1 MGLFS
6 PVKSFLSVVLKD
18 NICKF
23 YYRKLSGKKVVD
35 EKVEKIDLK
44 TSEEET
50 SAILAKF
57 ANLGEKRLTT
67 SFLIDSKEQK
77 AILGEVEIKENFV
90 YQEIDKGFTVELPQ
104 EIIEKTDEKFGIK
117 FDSHTSLFKVLYF
130 LMKNQHFGETA
141 MFMLK
146 FSDKIAFIV
155 GNQEKV
161 AYANIV
167 SMKDH
172 FEVDLGDEDEMFYE
186 VLKGEIDKFYTE
198 HESDFINSIFIYNDG
213 SLGNEIGYVIFSRI
227 FVKTSLTF
235 VDFVDFINKIS
246 IKESVRRR

>member
-35 EKVEKIDLK
+35 EKVEKVDLK
-44 TSEEET
+44 TSEEEV
-50 SAILAKF
+50 SVSLAKF
-57 ANLGEKRLTT
+57 SDLGEKKLTT
-67 SFLIDSKEQK
+67 SILIDSKEQK
-77 AILGEVEIKENFV
+77 AILGEIEIKENFA
-90 YQEIDKGFTVELPQ
+90 YQEIDKGFTIELPQ

-130 LMKNQHFGETA
+130 LMKNQQFAETA
-141 MFMLK
+141 MFALK
-146 FSDKIAFIV
+146 FDDKIAFIV

-161 AYANIV
+161 SYANIV
-167 SMKDH
+167 SLKDQ
-172 FEVDLGDEDEMFYE
+172 FEVDLGDEDEMFFE
-186 VLKGEIDKFYTE
+186 ILKGEIDKFYTE

-235 VDFVDFINKIS
+235 VDFADFINKIS

>member
-44 TSEEET
+44 TSEEEA
-50 SAILAKF
+50 SVILAKF

-77 AILGEVEIKENFV
+77 AILGEVEIRENFA
-90 YQEIDKGFTVELPQ
+90 YQEVDKGFTVELPQ
-104 EIIEKTDEKFGIK
+104 EIIEKMDEKFGIK

-141 MFMLK
+141 MFALK

-155 GNQEKV
+155 GNQENV

-167 SMKDH
+167 SMKDY

-186 VLKGEIDKFYTE
+186 ILKGEIDKFYTE